1 MIGRAMIGR
10 AILGRI
16 SALGVGLFSMTS
28 GLAAQEHEMP
38 GEISHLAIDGG
49 VIMGEGMSSQM
60 LQRVGQGMGI
70 VVTGGPGPAMILSM
84 GEALNLTDDQ
94 RAQLEAVQAEY
105 AEAAQPHMPGL
116 MAAHLDV
123 RAALEGDSPD
133 FGAYEHALQEGA
145 DLMVQAHVAMARAAE
160 DARNVLTDQQLEQ
173 LGSGMPMMYGMMGHG
188 GSDPGIGGLHN

>member
-1 MIGRAMIGR
+1 MIGRAKIGR
-10 AILGRI
+10 AMLGRI
-16 SALGVGLFSMTS
+16 SALGVGLFSITS
-28 GLAAQEHEMP
+28 GLAAQGHEMP

-49 VIMGEGMSSQM
+49 MIMGEGMSSQM
-60 LQRVGQGMGI
+60 LQRVGQGIGI
-70 VVTGGPGPAMILSM
+70 VVIGGPGPAMILSM

-94 RAQLEAVQAEY
+94 RAQLEAIQAEY
-105 AEAAQPHMPGL
+105 AEAAQPHMPRL
-116 MAAHLDV
+116 MAAHEDV

-160 DARNVLTDQQLEQ
+160 EARNVLTDQQVEQ